1 MMRFTH
7 FISSAALVTG
17 LASPVLAQSVEVAP
31 PAGSAGGFA
40 VVTLAGRLVHSSN
53 VKNFTHTGAG
63 TYVVKFNN
71 DVSQCSATATIARR
85 GKGSVLPGY
94 IVVSNSGQNRVNVYT
109 FLTTTLLAADYP
121 FDLTVTC

>member
-7 FISSAALVTG
+7 FISLAALVTG
-17 LASPVLAQSVEVAP
+17 LAAPALAQSADIAA
-31 PAGSAGGFA
+31 PAGSTGGFA
-40 VVTLAGRLVHSSN
+40 VVTLAGKLAHSQN
-53 VKNFTHTGAG
+53 VTKFSHTGAG
-63 TYVVKFNN
+63 TYSVRFNN
-71 DVSQCSATATIARR
+71 DVSNCSATATIARR

-94 IVVSNSGQNRVNVYT
+94 IVVSNSRNGAVNVYT